1 MPFPLDEK
9 YITETENELGVIFPD
24 KFKSKMMQENG
35 GELMTEDD
43 DWNLYPFFDKSD
55 KKRISRTCNH
65 IGLETKQAKNW
76 GNFPSNGIAIASN
89 GSGDHL
95 VLLPTK
101 ENNGK
106 LSDEIFTWYHETGKT
121 EKVANMIDEL
131 MDNQ

>member
-1 MPFPLDEK
+1 MPFPIDEK
-9 YITETENELGVIFPD
+9 YVTETEKELGILFPD
-24 KFKSKMMQENG
+24 NFKSKMIKENG

-65 IGLETKQAKNW
+65 IGLETKQAKHW

-101 ENNGK
+101 ENKEK

-121 EKVANMIDEL
+121 EKVADKIDEL
-131 MDNQ
+131 LDNE